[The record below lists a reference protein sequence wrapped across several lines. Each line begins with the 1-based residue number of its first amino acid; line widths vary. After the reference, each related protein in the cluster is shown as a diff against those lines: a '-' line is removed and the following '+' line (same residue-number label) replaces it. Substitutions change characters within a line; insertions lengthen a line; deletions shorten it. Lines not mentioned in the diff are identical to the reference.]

1 MNNKKYEIL
10 MDEENTIEWKGHTLH
25 RIRALRDFNDVREGE
40 MGGYVEN
47 DYNLSHKGNCWIY
60 DEAKAMDDS
69 RLYDNS
75 WSGARQTLDDISNAD
90 LEEEFMQ
97 YLDEIFGAD
106 EVGDTE
112 LNDFIWFERDTIY
125 DYLGLDENGE
135 IPKDDEDDEEE

>member
-1 MNNKKYEIL
+1 MLVVKTINEYNK
-10 MDEENTIEWKGHTLH
+10 N
-25 RIRALRDFNDVREGE
+25 DF
-40 MGGYVEN
+40 
-47 DYNLSHKGNCWIY
+47 YNLY
-60 DEAKAMDDS
+60 E
-69 RLYDNS
+69 NS
-75 WSGARQTLDDISNAD
+75 WSGARQTLDDIRNAD

-97 YLDEIFGAD
+97 YLDEMFGAD

>member
-1 MNNKKYEIL
+1 MLVVK
-10 MDEENTIEWKGHTLH
+10 TINEY
-25 RIRALRDFNDVREGE
+25 D
-40 MGGYVEN
+40 EN
-47 DYNLSHKGNCWIY
+47 DFG
-60 DEAKAMDDS
+60 
-69 RLYDNS
+69 RLYENS
-75 WSGARQTLDDISNAD
+75 WSGARDTLDDIRNAD

-97 YLDEIFGAD
+97 YLDEMFGTD

>member
-1 MNNKKYEIL
+1 MLVVK
-10 MDEENTIEWKGHTLH
+10 TINEYDK
-25 RIRALRDFNDVREGE
+25 NDCG
-40 MGGYVEN
+40 
-47 DYNLSHKGNCWIY
+47 
-60 DEAKAMDDS
+60 
-69 RLYDNS
+69 RLYENS

-97 YLDEIFGAD
+97 YLDEMFGAD